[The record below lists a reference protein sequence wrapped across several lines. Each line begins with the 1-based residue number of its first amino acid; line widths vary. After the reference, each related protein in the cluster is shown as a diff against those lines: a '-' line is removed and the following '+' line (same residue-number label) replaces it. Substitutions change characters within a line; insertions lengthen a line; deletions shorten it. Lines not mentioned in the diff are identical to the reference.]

1 MFNDSKVKKIQDQVN
16 NLEKD
21 TEKKQ
26 MNNVVPDIKAKILG
40 GVLDQNRKIYLY
52 QWQAIDYNGVYDDMG
67 GASNDAICI
76 QELGQDMTNQSM
88 SVQVND
94 IVSMQCDQN
103 GYRFSKVGG
112 VSFGDIETNLLDL
125 INALFYQGQTY
136 YTLSTEN
143 TTFGWHEGVKTING
157 IKQQGNSTAVVIRVL
172 VGQKYDYTQDKNFEV
187 FRDLYFD
194 EKGIL
199 CKITQSEQKSGFE
212 TTQFP
217 DA

>member
-21 TEKKQ
+21 AEKKQ
-26 MNNVVPDIKAKILG
+26 TNNVVPDIKAKILG
-40 GVLDQNRKIYLY
+40 GVLDQSRKIYLY

-103 GYRFSKVGG
+103 GYRFSKNE
-112 VSFGDIETNLLDL
+112 SNDDTNEFLDL
-125 INALFYQGQTY
+125 YSEINDNIQWLKGLQGAND
-136 YTLSTEN
+136 EP
-143 TTFGWHEGVKTING
+143 I
-157 IKQQGNSTAVVIRVL
+157 QGAVPKNAKLRILIR
-172 VGQKYDYTQDKNFEV
+172 QFYDYQNDRNFEYYRELTFSPNGKLIKV
-187 FRDLYFD
+187 DTVVKVD
-194 EKGIL
+194 
-199 CKITQSEQKSGFE
+199 GFE
-212 TTQFP
+212 TTLHT
-217 DA
+217 